1 MGTPRSANKA
11 CLSAEDGVLFAAM
24 GGEMGVRVWPV
35 IYLYKSLFACV
46 ASLRLARNSKAVC
59 SRRPFMCRS
68 PPEGSVHLCELRGGG
83 AAAPAAPPPIPS
95 SSSRSSPFCTIS
107 SASSSSFAS
116 HSFSLFSSSSFFS
129 SSLPPPPVPW
139 TVAFTPSFAGRRNV
153 GERRN
158 GMKGKMESE

>member
-11 CLSAEDGVLFAAM
+11 GLGAEDGVLFAAM

-83 AAAPAAPPPIPS
+83 EAAAPAAPPPIPS
-95 SSSRSSPFCTIS
+95 SSSRSSPFCTFS

-158 GMKGKMESE
+158 G

>member
-83 AAAPAAPPPIPS
+83 LRHLRHLLPFLPPLPTPPPSAPFHVLLPPPPHLIPS
-95 SSSRSSPFCTIS
+95 P
-107 SASSSSFAS
+107 
-116 HSFSLFSSSSFFS
+116 FSLLPLSF
-129 SSLPPPPVPW
+129 PPPVPW